1 MSRFDKMRD
10 MGKIEQCLK
19 EPGYVIMQTKGT
31 SMWPLFTEGKSR
43 VEIVPCEG
51 KALRKGD
58 IVLYRKNDD
67 TLVLHRILKAA
78 DEESF
83 LVCGDHQWREIERIG
98 KDEILG
104 VAQGFYIKGSFVDD
118 ETLWY
123 RVYKKIWNG
132 NLTIRRCCLAFLRL
146 SGIEKRCLK

>member
-1 MSRFDKMRD
+1 MRN
-10 MGKIEQCLK
+10 MGKIEECLK
-19 EPGYVIMQTKGT
+19 NLGYVIIRTKGS
-31 SMWPLFTEGKSR
+31 SMWPLFKEGKSM
-43 VEIVPCEG
+43 VQIVSCEG
-51 KALRKGD
+51 NAFRKGD
-58 IVLYRKNDD
+58 IVLYRNIDD
-67 TLVLHRILKAA
+67 TLILHRILKAA

-83 LVCGDHQWREIERIG
+83 LVCGDHQWKEIEKIR

-104 VAQGFYIKGSFVDD
+104 VVQGFYVKGSFVDD

-132 NLTIRRCCLAFLRL
+132 NLTIRRCCLAFLQL

>member
-1 MSRFDKMRD
+1 MRN
-10 MGKIEQCLK
+10 MGKIEECLK
-19 EPGYVIMQTKGT
+19 NLGYVIIRTKGS
-31 SMWPLFTEGKSR
+31 SMWPLFKEGKSR
-43 VEIVPCEG
+43 VQIVSCEG
-51 KALRKGD
+51 NVFRKGD
-58 IVLYRKNDD
+58 IVLYRNIDD
-67 TLVLHRILKAA
+67 TLILHRILKAA

-83 LVCGDHQWREIERIG
+83 LVCGDHQWKEIEKIR

-104 VAQGFYIKGSFVDD
+104 VVQGFYVKGRFVDD

-132 NLTIRRCCLAFLRL
+132 NLTIRRCCLAFLQL

>member
-1 MSRFDKMRD
+1 MRN
-10 MGKIEQCLK
+10 MGKIEECLK
-19 EPGYVIMQTKGT
+19 NLGYVIIRTKGS
-31 SMWPLFTEGKSR
+31 SMWPLFKEGKSR
-43 VEIVPCEG
+43 VQIVSCEG
-51 KALRKGD
+51 NAFRKGD
-58 IVLYRKNDD
+58 IVLYRNIDD
-67 TLVLHRILKAA
+67 TLILHRILKAA

-83 LVCGDHQWREIERIG
+83 LVCGDHQWKEIEKIR

-104 VAQGFYIKGSFVDD
+104 VVQGFYVKGSFVDD

-132 NLTIRRCCLAFLRL
+132 NLTIRRCCLAFLQL